1 MEENHE
7 IISFE
12 EEVQKDSNFTK
23 SPSII
28 EMYGEDLT
36 FKRYITNPAIAREDE
51 IKKMMLVLLT
61 PEKSAIL
68 VGHAGIGKTA
78 IVEGLAYKIQNNEVP
93 EALKGYKIYKISSKS
108 MEPNLKYNDFILI
121 KEKADFKENDI
132 ITFKVENKYITHR
145 VVEIKDER
153 IITKGDAVDFNND
166 PISKDMVAGKMIYKF
181 KVLTYI
187 NYFLFKPIFWIIFI
201 SLYGI
206 IFFIKT
212 RRKK

>member
-1 MEENHE
+1 MKKVLS
-7 IISFE
+7 ISF
-12 EEVQKDSNFTK
+12 
-23 SPSII
+23 
-28 EMYGEDLT
+28 LT
-36 FKRYITNPAIAREDE
+36 FMVFLLIINFL
-51 IKKMMLVLLT
+51 MLFDM
-61 PEKSAIL
+61 PFF
-68 VGHAGIGKTA
+68 
-78 IVEGLAYKIQNNEVP
+78 
-93 EALKGYKIYKISSKS
+93 GYKIYKISSKS

>member
-1 MEENHE
+1 MKKVLSV
-7 IISFE
+7 SF
-12 EEVQKDSNFTK
+12 
-23 SPSII
+23 
-28 EMYGEDLT
+28 LT
-36 FKRYITNPAIAREDE
+36 FMIFLLIINFL
-51 IKKMMLVLLT
+51 MLFDM
-61 PEKSAIL
+61 PFF
-68 VGHAGIGKTA
+68 
-78 IVEGLAYKIQNNEVP
+78 
-93 EALKGYKIYKISSKS
+93 GYKIYKVSSKS

-121 KEKADFKENDI
+121 KEKTDFKENDI

-153 IITKGDAVDFNND
+153 IITKGDAVDFDND
-166 PISKDMVAGKMIYKF
+166 PISKDMVVGKMIYKF

-212 RRKK
+212 RRKNK